1 MGARTWKLGYL
12 FGWFKWVVKERVA
25 EAGPGVM
32 EASGRDLRMH
42 AQGTARAA

>member
-1 MGARTWKLGYL
+1 MYVLNELSK
-12 FGWFKWVVKERVA
+12 KRVA

-32 EASGRDLRMH
+32 TVLGRDMKMH